1 MTVNEL
7 IAILQTLD
15 PSAEVVVS
23 TYDDR
28 SDVHQ
33 VLQLRPVDVRAIA
46 MREILF
52 ERQWFDPDHGAKLY
66 QVDDDGALRGV
77 EIG

>member
-1 MTVNEL
+1 MTVADL

-33 VLQLRPVDVRAIA
+33 VIELRPADVRAIA
-46 MREILF
+46 MHEVSF
-52 ERQWFDPDHGAKLY
+52 ECPWFDVDHGAKLF
-66 QVDDDGALRGV
+66 QVEDGGTVPGV

>member
-1 MTVNEL
+1 MKVSEL

-15 PSAEVVVS
+15 PAAEVVVS

-28 SDVHQ
+28 SDVHN
-33 VLQLRPVDVRAIA
+33 LLELRRGDVRAIA
-46 MREILF
+46 MREVMF
-52 ERQWFDPDHGAKLY
+52 ERPWFDVDHGARLFE
-66 QVDDDGALRGV
+66 VDDDGPEPGV

>member
-1 MTVNEL
+1 MTVADL

-15 PSAEVVVS
+15 PAAEVVACA
-23 TYDDR
+23 YADR
-28 SDVHQ
+28 SDAHTVIE
-33 VLQLRPVDVRAIA
+33 LRRDDVRAIA

-52 ERQWFDPDHGAKLY
+52 ERPWFDPDHGAKLY
-66 QVDDDGALRGV
+66 QVDDAGPISGF

>member
-1 MTVNEL
+1 MNVGEL

-15 PSAEVVVS
+15 PASEVVVG

-33 VLQLRPVDVRAIA
+33 VLELRREDVRAIA
-46 MREILF
+46 MREIVF
-52 ERQWFDPDHGAKLY
+52 TRPWFDVDHGAKLY
-66 QVDDDGALRGV
+66 EVIDNGLIQGV

>member
-1 MTVNEL
+1 MTVQEL

-15 PSAEVVVS
+15 PAAEVVVGAN
-23 TYDDR
+23 DDR

-33 VLQLRPVDVRAIA
+33 VLELRPVDVRTIA
-46 MREILF
+46 MREVLF
-52 ERQWFDPDHGAKLY
+52 ERPWFDVDHGARLFE
-66 QVDDDGALRGV
+66 VNDDGSIQGV

>member
-1 MTVNEL
+1 MTVDEL
-7 IAILQTLD
+7 IATLQTLD

-33 VLQLRPVDVRAIA
+33 VLQLRRADIRAIA
-46 MREILF
+46 MREISF
-52 ERQWFDPDHGAKLY
+52 ERPWFDVDHGAKLY
-66 QVDDDGALRGV
+66 QVDDNGVLQGV